1 MLFNGLYI
9 NLDESPARHHA
20 MQARL
25 KALGLD
31 GMTRRFAG
39 QRGDGR
45 AARISASQLGCF
57 LSHQAVL
64 EQAPADRFTLVLEDD
79 AALAAALPRRLPALL
94 DPAQAQP
101 WDILF
106 LGQTV
111 PYDSIHPLD
120 RLIKAS
126 QELGDIGAPD
136 FARFFLMDGAMHYVW
151 GAFGYVVHPRAL
163 PRLRAL
169 LRQFAAHGYP
179 TSWDGTLA
187 TLIKQG
193 QLTARC
199 LFPYLVGVDTG
210 HDSTISGRGPH
221 LQHQLHALLVNLFLA
236 DADEQQRLRAQALAF
251 CPSATDWQAAYVSW
265 LTYRKLSAPPD
276 SGTSDF
282 T

>member
-1 MLFNGLYI
+1 
-9 NLDESPARHHA
+9 
-20 MQARL
+20 
-25 KALGLD
+25 
-31 GMTRRFAG
+31 
-39 QRGDGR
+39 
-45 AARISASQLGCF
+45 
-57 LSHQAVL
+57 
-64 EQAPADRFTLVLEDD
+64 
-79 AALAAALPRRLPALL
+79 
-94 DPAQAQP
+94 PAQAQP

-126 QELGDIGAPD
+126 KELGDIGAPD
-136 FARFFLMDGAMHYVW
+136 FARFVLMDGAMYYVW

>member
-1 MLFNGLYI
+1 
-9 NLDESPARHHA
+9 
-20 MQARL
+20 
-25 KALGLD
+25 
-31 GMTRRFAG
+31 
-39 QRGDGR
+39 
-45 AARISASQLGCF
+45 
-57 LSHQAVL
+57 
-64 EQAPADRFTLVLEDD
+64 LVLEDA

-94 DPAQAQP
+94 EPAQAQP

-136 FARFFLMDGAMHYVW
+136 FARFFMMDGAMHYVW

-276 SGTSDF
+276 EGSSAF

>member
-1 MLFNGLYI
+1 MLLNGFYI
-9 NLDESPARHHA
+9 NLDESTERQRA

-25 KALGLD
+25 QALGLD
-31 GMTRRFAG
+31 GVTRRFPG
-39 QRGDGR
+39 RRSDER
-45 AARISASQLGCF
+45 AARISASELGCF

-64 EQAPADRFTLVLEDD
+64 EQAPADLFTLVLEDD
-79 AALAAALPRRLPALL
+79 ANLAAALPRRLPALL

-126 QELGDIGAPD
+126 KELGDIGAPD

-179 TSWDGTLA
+179 TSWDATLG

-251 CPSATDWQAAYVSW
+251 CPSATDWQAAYVGW
-265 LTYRKLSAPPD
+265 LTYRKLSAPADPN
-276 SGTSDF
+276 TSAF
-282 T
+282 A